1 MAIKIVSDST
11 ADIPADL
18 AERLGI
24 TVVPAYVLIDD
35 VAYREGVDITR
46 KISTS
51 ACRRP
56 HDFPPPRNLPYW
68 TLRNTS
74 NRWLTTVI
82 KLCASRCPNS

>member
-1 MAIKIVSDST
+1 VAIKIVSDST

-46 KISTS
+46 E
-51 ACRRP
+51 
-56 HDFPPPRNLPYW
+56 DFYVRLQASPRLPT
-68 TLRNTS
+68 TLTAYRVG
-74 NRWLTTVI
+74 LYTTPRT
-82 KLCASRCPNS
+82 AG